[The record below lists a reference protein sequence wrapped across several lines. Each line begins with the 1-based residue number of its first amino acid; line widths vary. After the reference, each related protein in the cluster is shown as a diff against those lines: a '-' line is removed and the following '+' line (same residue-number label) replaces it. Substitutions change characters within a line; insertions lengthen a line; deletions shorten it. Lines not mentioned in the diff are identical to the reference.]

1 MSIRDTAAQDRPLTT
16 SPSAARRRWWIIAA
30 VVIGVVAAIAAT
42 LSAWST
48 GSRSVDG
55 ERLRI
60 AEVRRGDLVRDLSAE
75 GRVISANSPTLY
87 AIAGG
92 TLNLHV
98 VAGDAV
104 KRGQALAE
112 IDSPELRSRLAQEE
126 AALAGLEAEAARA
139 GLDGELTLA
148 GARRSLEQALVDETA
163 ARRDL
168 ERNRR
173 AFDGGAVA
181 QVDVARAQDQLRKA
195 ELAVSTAREA
205 IGLQGRSAGLDARNK
220 RLLADRQRAAVAEL
234 QRQVDALTLRAPF
247 DGQIGQLMAA
257 QRANVAINAP
267 ILSVVDLSV
276 FEVEIKVPE
285 SFARDLSLGVPAEI
299 SSSGATYAAAISA
312 VSPEVVGGEVAARLR
327 FKDRQ
332 PPGLRQNQRL
342 SARIVL
348 DTRRGVLMVERGPF
362 VEQGGGRTAY
372 VMDGDAAVRRPIRT
386 GVSSLSAV
394 EILDGAEAGDRIVVS
409 GADRF
414 GDAERVRVAGG
425 DGSDGDS
432 D

>member
-1 MSIRDTAAQDRPLTT
+1 MSIRDTSAQDRPLATA
-16 SPSAARRRWWIIAA
+16 SSASRRRWWIAA
-30 VVIGVVAAIAAT
+30 ALVIVMGAAIAAT
-42 LSAWST
+42 LSAWSD

-60 AEVRRGDLVRDLSAE
+60 AVVARGDLVRDLSAD

-87 AIAGG
+87 AIAAG
-92 TLNLHV
+92 TLNLNV

-148 GARRSLEQALVDETA
+148 DARRALDQALVDETA

-173 AFDGGAVA
+173 AFEGGAVA

-195 ELAVSTAREA
+195 ELAVAAARQA
-205 IGLQGRSAGLDARNK
+205 MGLQGRSAGLDARNK
-220 RLLADRQRAAVAEL
+220 RLLADRQRAVVVEL
-234 QRQVDALTLRAPF
+234 QRQVEALTLRAPF

-285 SFARDLSLGVPAEI
+285 SFARDLGIGVPAEVT
-299 SSSGATYAAAISA
+299 SSGATYAAAISA
-312 VSPEVVGGEVAARLR
+312 VSPEVVSGEVAARLR

-348 DTRRGVLMVERGPF
+348 DTRRNVLMVERGPF
-362 VEQGGGRTAY
+362 LEQGGGNTAY
-372 VMDGDAAVRRPIRT
+372 VMDGDVAVRRTLRT
-386 GVSSLSAV
+386 GVSSLGAV
-394 EILDGAEAGDRIVVS
+394 EIVDGARAGDRIVVS

-425 DGSDGDS
+425 G
-432 D
+432 

>member
-1 MSIRDTAAQDRPLTT
+1 MSIRDTSAQDRPLAF
-16 SPSAARRRWWIIAA
+16 SSSAARRRWWIAA
-30 VVIGVVAAIAAT
+30 ALVIGVGAAVAAT
-42 LSAWST
+42 LSAWSD
-48 GSRSVDG
+48 GSRSIDV

-60 AEVRRGDLVRDLSAE
+60 AEVTRGDLVRDLSAD

-92 TLNLHV
+92 TVNLHV

-112 IDSPELRSRLAQEE
+112 IDSPELHSRLAQEE

-148 GARRSLEQALVDETA
+148 DARRALDQALVDETA

-173 AFDGGAVA
+173 AFEGGAVA

-195 ELAVSTAREA
+195 ELAVAAARQA
-205 IGLQGRSAGLDARNK
+205 MGLQGRSAGLDARNK
-220 RLLADRQRAAVAEL
+220 RLLADRQRAVVVEL
-234 QRQVDALTLRAPF
+234 QRQVEALTLRAPF

-285 SFARDLSLGVPAEI
+285 SFARDLGIGVPAEV
-299 SSSGATYAAAISA
+299 SSGGATYAAAISA
-312 VSPEVVGGEVAARLR
+312 VSPEVVSGEVAARLR

-348 DTRRGVLMVERGPF
+348 DTRRDVLMVERGPF
-362 VEQGGGRTAY
+362 LEQGGGNTAY
-372 VMDGDAAVRRPIRT
+372 VMDGDVAVRRTVRT
-386 GVSSLSAV
+386 GVSSLGAV
-394 EILDGAEAGDRIVVS
+394 EVLEGVRAGERIVVS

-425 DGSDGDS
+425 G
-432 D
+432 

>member
-1 MSIRDTAAQDRPLTT
+1 MSIRDTSAQDRPLATA
-16 SPSAARRRWWIIAA
+16 SSVSRRRWWIAA
-30 VVIGVVAAIAAT
+30 ALVIVLGAAIAST
-42 LSAWST
+42 LSAWSG

-55 ERLRI
+55 ERVRI
-60 AEVRRGDLVRDLSAE
+60 SVVTRGDLVRDLSAD

-87 AIAGG
+87 AIAAG
-92 TLNLHV
+92 TLNLEV

-148 GARRSLEQALVDETA
+148 DARRALDQALVDETA

-173 AFDGGAVA
+173 AFEGGAVA

-195 ELAVSTAREA
+195 ELAVAAARQA
-205 IGLQGRSAGLDARNK
+205 MGLQGRSAGLDARNK
-220 RLLADRQRAAVAEL
+220 RLLADRQRAVVVEL

-247 DGQIGQLMAA
+247 DGQVGQLMAA

-285 SFARDLSLGVPAEI
+285 SFARDLGIGVPAEV

-312 VSPEVVGGEVAARLR
+312 VSPEVVSGEVAARLR

-348 DTRRGVLMVERGPF
+348 DTRRDVLMIERGPF
-362 VEQGGGRTAY
+362 LEQGGGNTAY
-372 VMDGDAAVRRPIRT
+372 VMDGDIAVRRTVRT
-386 GVSSLSAV
+386 GASSLGAV
-394 EILDGAEAGDRIVVS
+394 EIVDGARAGDRIVVS

-425 DGSDGDS
+425 G
-432 D
+432 